1 MVVSSL
7 KWRLDAEGVRETPE
21 FQGVLSLWHD
31 AELVYIGHTK
41 GNSSLRDNLR
51 RFLSL
56 REQGALRATHMSWEI
71 TVTPKTREGDLL
83 QHYRQKHG
91 VLPVYNRP
99 AAAIQAA

>member
-7 KWRLDAEGVRETPE
+7 KWRLDAESVRETPE
-21 FQGVLSLWHD
+21 FQGVLFLWDD

-51 RFLSL
+51 RFLAL
-56 REQGALRATHMSWEI
+56 REQGAVRATHMSWEI

-83 QHYRQKHG
+83 QVYRHRHG
-91 VLPVYNRP
+91 VLPIYNR
-99 AAAIQAA
+99 AAAPIAA

>member
-7 KWRLDAEGVRETPE
+7 KWRLDADSVRETPE
-21 FQGVLSLWHD
+21 YQGVLSLWDD

-51 RFLSL
+51 RFLAL
-56 REQGALRATHMSWEI
+56 RDQGVLRATHMTWEI

-83 QHYRQKHG
+83 EVYLDKHG
-91 VLPVYNRP
+91 VLPLYNRASDLL
-99 AAAIQAA
+99 AA

>member
-7 KWRLDAEGVRETPE
+7 KWRLDAESVRETPE
-21 FQGVLSLWHD
+21 FQGVLSLWDD

-41 GNSSLRDNLR
+41 GNASLRDYSR

-56 REQGALRATHMSWEI
+56 RDQGAVRATHMTWEI

-83 QHYRQKHG
+83 AVYLDKHG
-91 VLPVYNRP
+91 VLPLYNR
-99 AAAIQAA
+99 AADLLAA